1 MKITKRQLKRIIREE
16 KSKLHT
22 EGEMKAALAKMSD
35 EIVDVLIKFGA
46 INADPEADNDLYA
59 DAVVILSDVIIP
71 DLLTLSHT
79 PPLREDKSGKGKCPD
94 SGCIK
99 KSGDDWRIVSNK
111 TGKLWPQKY
120 KTRKSAESALDAYH
134 ASR

>member
-1 MKITKRQLKRIIREE
+1 MKITKRQLRQII
-16 KSKLHT
+16 L
-22 EGEMKAALAKMSD
+22 EGQMKAALAKMSD
-35 EIVDVLIKFGA
+35 EIIDVLIKFGA

-59 DAVVILSDVIIP
+59 DAVVFLSDVIIP
-71 DLLTLSHT
+71 DLLTLSPT
-79 PPLREDKSGKGKCPD
+79 APLQEDKSGKGKCPD

-99 KSGDDWRIVSNK
+99 KSGDKWRIVSNK